1 MAGNLYCR
9 EFSIV
14 EQSFI
19 TLAIPPKNIK
29 DSTHDAFLR
38 CPPVLNAESHIQKS
52 QEDIAMLRNR
62 LRSLLDLWRNEQKS
76 WTPKIRGF
84 EESGCDT
91 QV

>member
-1 MAGNLYCR
+1 MIEENNLQRMIMNNTLPSYC
-9 EFSIV
+9 
-14 EQSFI
+14 QM
-19 TLAIPPKNIK
+19 TTYTT
-29 DSTHDAFLR
+29 THDVFLR
-38 CPPVLNAESHIQKS
+38 CPLVLNAESHIQKS

-62 LRSLLDLWRNEQKS
+62 LRSLQDLWRNEQKS